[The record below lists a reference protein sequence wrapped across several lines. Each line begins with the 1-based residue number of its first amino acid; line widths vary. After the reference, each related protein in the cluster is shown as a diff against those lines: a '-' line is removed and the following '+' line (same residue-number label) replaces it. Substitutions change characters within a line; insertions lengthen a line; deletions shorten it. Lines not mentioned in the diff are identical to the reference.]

1 MRVGLLDVDR
11 PIGGWCPSALVR
23 LFPPVG
29 VGVIGIRVGFHPNI
43 GFAAPGSID
52 TILAGGEPTE
62 TVPTLRR
69 SNTTGPAEG
78 YALRPTNHNALS
90 QASIEE
96 LLLELPRR
104 IIAPATDATK
114 PGTTGTAA
122 SAM

>member
-1 MRVGLLDVDR
+1 LENKL
-11 PIGGWCPSALVR
+11 GW
-23 LFPPVG
+23 
-29 VGVIGIRVGFHPNI
+29 
-43 GFAAPGSID
+43 APGSID

-62 TVPTLRR
+62 TVPALRR